1 VGVDRGCLDVIVAE
15 ELLDRPDVVAVLQ
28 QMGGEAMAE
37 GVIAGVVGNPRRSGK
52 DVATSGVGVQ
62 QTADSSACNL

>member
-1 VGVDRGCLDVIVAE
+1 MDHGCLDIIVAE
-15 ELLDRPDVVAVLQ
+15 ELLDRLDVVAVLQ

-52 DVATSGVGVQ
+52 DVATSRVGVQ
-62 QTADSSACNL
+62 QTADASACNL